1 MAGTPQDELL
11 AKSWT
16 FDGTSSVGHLHLQM
30 LCFSCGSVM
39 FRPSVRFF
47 CGVFFTNHRRLS
59 WLVYD
64 WLPPILY
71 FTIVGRS
78 HNLSMTV
85 GYMSITIDCLYLSHH
100 CCSLSLSIRK
110 NSMID
115 HAWSLFRNYFRM
127 EHNKCAMTF
136 KQMYPSLYW
145 LVYSG
150 PHQRLWVLPTNKP
163 GRIPSG
169 NQMWQW
175 KIPYKEVKKREHH
188 LLNKASM
195 TPEIHDKQHI
205 YPVLLQATSEYSKVA
220 MRFF

>member
-1 MAGTPQDELL
+1 MEHPPLVISIYKCYVFL
-11 AKSWT
+11 VVPSC
-16 FDGTSSVGHLHLQM
+16 SV
-30 LCFSCGSVM
+30 
-39 FRPSVRFF
+39 RPSVSFV
-47 CGVFFTNHRRLS
+47 VFFSQITGGYHGWYMIDYLPFCILPLLGDLTVSLWQLGTCLS
-59 WLVYD
+59 LLIACIY
-64 WLPPILY
+64 P
-71 FTIVGRS
+71 T
-78 HNLSMTV
+78 TV
-85 GYMSITIDCLYLSHH
+85 V
-100 CCSLSLSIRK
+100 LSLSIRK

-175 KIPYKEVKKREHH
+175 KIPYKEVNKREHH